1 MDFEWDPEKADANIA
16 KHGVSFFDAT
26 EVFGDVLSSTSPDP
40 DNSAGED
47 RYLIFGQTRRGSH
60 MVVSFTDRNDRIR
73 LISARR
79 MTAWE
84 RVAYEEG

>member
-1 MDFEWDPEKADANIA
+1 MDFEWDADKADANIA
-16 KHGVSFFDAT
+16 EHGVSFFDAT

-40 DNSAGED
+40 DGSAGED
-47 RYLIFGQTRRGSH
+47 RYLIFGQTQRGIH
-60 MVVSFTDRNDRIR
+60 MVVSFTDRGDTIR

-79 MTAWE
+79 MTARE